1 MSVSKAPQTQST
13 ARWEIAVAVV
23 VLVGMLALFF
33 KLRATDAPAPDAPSA
48 PTAHEVTQPSSPVA
62 PDPGPTQ

>member
-1 MSVSKAPQTQST
+1 
-13 ARWEIAVAVV
+13 
-23 VLVGMLALFF
+23 MLALFF

-48 PTAHEVTQPSSPVA
+48 PTAHEVTQPSLPVA